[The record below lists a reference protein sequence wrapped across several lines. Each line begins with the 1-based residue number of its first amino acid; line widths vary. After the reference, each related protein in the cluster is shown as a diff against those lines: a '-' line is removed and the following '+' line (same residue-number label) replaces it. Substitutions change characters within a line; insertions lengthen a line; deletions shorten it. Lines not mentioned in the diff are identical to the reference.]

1 MPKNLNLLPL
11 PLQGRNLKI
20 FQSIAKGKVDEA
32 SRHVTLRH
40 LIRTDPVIAVFGT
53 DRSITLRTHE
63 ASITST
69 VHHVAAGRVEPGSSN
84 VNNSNRYLIDRT
96 NHGTGKLRK
105 IGNFTPYIGF
115 LITQI

>member
-11 PLQGRNLKI
+11 PLQGRNLE
-20 FQSIAKGKVDEA
+20 SIAKGKVDEA

-63 ASITST
+63 ASITGT
-69 VHHVAAGRVEPGSSN
+69 VHHVAAGIVEPGSSN

-96 NHGTGKLRK
+96 NHGTRKLRK
-105 IGNFTPYIGF
+105 TGNFYRKLGF
-115 LITQI
+115 